1 MKLVY
6 ELINVPFTPIKQVH
20 SKCFI
25 ETSFNKDLVLY
36 IYRLYYRKKSLL
48 QQETL
53 RVVTNAM
60 ICFTL
65 ASLWKFQYFRWPIE
79 HVWSSF
85 YCKNSKRFHKKSSV
99 TDARLG
105 SKYKPAFTWR
115 LSKCFISLTFLHYQ
129 ALEICDLVKVLY
141 FF

>member
-20 SKCFI
+20 YKCFI
-25 ETSFNKDLVLY
+25 KTSFNKDLVLY
-36 IYRLYYRKKSLL
+36 MYRLYYRKKSLL

-65 ASLWKFQYFRWPIE
+65 D
-79 HVWSSF
+79 SF
-85 YCKNSKRFHKKSSV
+85 
-99 TDARLG
+99 
-105 SKYKPAFTWR
+105 
-115 LSKCFISLTFLHYQ
+115 
-129 ALEICDLVKVLY
+129 
-141 FF
+141 